1 VAVYLC
7 VQKDPS
13 KADDFPGERGAG
25 DADTIEVITDAGAA
39 DDVDQ
44 EQSDGDKKHKDKTSW
59 VALLLAQC
67 LMQSAVQFSSV
78 WELMFAHCYGKVV
91 MSVLCK
97 LMP

>member
-1 VAVYLC
+1 MYLC

-44 EQSDGDKKHKDKTSW
+44 EQSDGDKKHKDKTS
-59 VALLLAQC
+59 
-67 LMQSAVQFSSV
+67 
-78 WELMFAHCYGKVV
+78 
-91 MSVLCK
+91 
-97 LMP
+97 